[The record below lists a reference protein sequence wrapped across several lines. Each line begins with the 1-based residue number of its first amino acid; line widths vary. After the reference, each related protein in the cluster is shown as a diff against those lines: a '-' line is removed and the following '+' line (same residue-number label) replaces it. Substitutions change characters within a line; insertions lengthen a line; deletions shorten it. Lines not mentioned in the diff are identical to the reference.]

1 MKKFHVILL
10 FAAAAFAV
18 AAPSAAF
25 AVDADECGV
34 QVSDAFEQKAVDFA
48 NSADLFEGGASPAVS
63 AATLSQEPVG
73 VLQPEPSGES
83 AAGGA
88 TQGGSGE
95 QGEQPLYVEGWNAVG
110 SDWYFV
116 RNGALVSGWEYI
128 NGHWYW
134 FDSSS
139 GCKMATGWIEL
150 SGSRYYLERGGDFQG
165 AMSTGWILDGGSWYY
180 ADASGAVLNGWQYIG
195 GAWYWFDSDNGCAM
209 AQGCVTL
216 GGQDY
221 LLGEY
226 GLVDGWALYDGAWYY
241 GCDGKPEIGWLKLGG
256 AWYWLEPS
264 AHGAMATGW
273 SNISSARYYFD
284 ASGAMSTGWI
294 LDGGSWYYADASGA
308 ALNRWQYIG
317 GAWYWLDASNDG
329 KMATGFKQ
337 IGSSTY
343 YFDASGAMST
353 GWVHDGSDWYFADVS
368 GAFHPG
374 WLSANGGLY
383 YLDPACGFKLAT
395 GYFSVDG
402 LNYFAN
408 DSGEIAVRQWLTAED
423 GTTVFAGVDGAF
435 CGKLDNGV
443 LYIPNADGV
452 LEPASGFVELG
463 GCMFYI
469 DPETHAPSLGWKQ
482 FDGAWYYFD
491 ENGCAHTGWLDDNGP
506 WYYLGDSGVLQ
517 TGWIDVDGSWYY
529 ANDSGRME
537 TGWLYDGGSW
547 YYFSESSCAMQ
558 TGWIYVNG
566 TWYYANASGRMET
579 GWLSSGGAWYW
590 FDGNGAMATGWRWIN
605 GSWYCFRSNGVWIS
619 DSMNAKAQSYSSR
632 TNWLILVDTSRCI
645 TSIYYGSQGNW
656 DLNRRY
662 VCSTGRAGTP
672 TVIGEYEVYGKGY
685 SFGHGYTCYYYT
697 QFYGDYLFHS
707 SPYYVNSN
715 RIMDPTMGVPS
726 SAGCVRLEIQNA
738 KWIYDNIPYGT
749 KVVTYN

>member
-48 NSADLFEGGASPAVS
+48 NSADLFEEGGSPAVS

-73 VLQPEPSGES
+73 VLQPEPSGEL

-165 AMSTGWILDGGSWYY
+165 AMSTGWI
-180 ADASGAVLNGWQYIG
+180 
-195 GAWYWFDSDNGCAM
+195 F
-209 AQGCVTL
+209 
-216 GGQDY
+216 
-221 LLGEY
+221 
-226 GLVDGWALYDGAWYY
+226 
-241 GCDGKPEIGWLKLGG
+241 
-256 AWYWLEPS
+256 
-264 AHGAMATGW
+264 
-273 SNISSARYYFD
+273 
-284 ASGAMSTGWI
+284 
-294 LDGGSWYYADASGA
+294 DGGSWYYADASGA
-308 ALNRWQYIG
+308 ALNGWQYIG

>member
-1 MKKFHVILL
+1 MKKSQIISL

-18 AAPSAAF
+18 AVPSAAF
-25 AVDADECGV
+25 ALDADVCGD
-34 QVSDAFEQKAVDFA
+34 QVPDALEQKTVDSA
-48 NSADLFEGGASPAVS
+48 NSADWLEGGAPSATS
-63 AATLSQEPVG
+63 AATPSQEPVAAS
-73 VLQPEPSGES
+73 QTKPAGEL
-83 AAGGA
+83 ATNEA
-88 TQGGSGE
+88 TQGDSGE
-95 QGEQPLYVEGWNAVG
+95 QGEQPSYSEGWNAVG

-134 FDSSS
+134 FDSSA

-150 SGSRYYLERGGDFQG
+150 SGSRYYLAQDGDFQG
-165 AMSTGWILDGGSWYY
+165 AMATGWLYDGGAWYY
-180 ADASGAVLNGWQYIG
+180 AKASGHMAGGWELIR

-209 AQGCVTL
+209 AQGCATID
-216 GGQDY
+216 GQDY

-226 GLVDGWALYDGAWYY
+226 GLVDGWVSYAGTWYY
-241 GCDGKPEIGWLKLGG
+241 GRDGQPETGWLKLGG
-256 AWYWLEPS
+256 TWYWLDPS

-273 SNISSARYYFD
+273 SDISSTRYYFD
-284 ASGAMSTGWI
+284 ASGAMATGWI
-294 LDGGSWYYADASGA
+294 LDGGDRYYADASGA
-308 ALNRWQYIG
+308 AH
-317 GAWYWLDASNDG
+317 S
-329 KMATGFKQ
+329 
-337 IGSSTY
+337 
-343 YFDASGAMST
+343 
-353 GWVHDGSDWYFADVS
+353 
-368 GAFHPG
+368 G
-374 WLSANGGLY
+374 WLSANGNFY
-383 YLDPACGFKLAT
+383 YLDPANGLKLAT

-402 LNYFAN
+402 SNYFAS
-408 DSGEIAVRQWLTAED
+408 DSGEIAVRQWVTTED
-423 GTTVFAGVDGAF
+423 GTTVFAGVDGAL
-435 CGKLDNGV
+435 CGKLDGGV
-443 LYIPNADGV
+443 LYVPNADGV

-463 GCMFYI
+463 GCKFYI

-482 FDGAWYYFD
+482 FGGVWYYFD
-491 ENGCAHTGWLDDNGP
+491 ENGCARAGWLDDNGA
-506 WYYLGDSGVLQ
+506 WYYFDKSGALQ

-537 TGWLYDGGSW
+537 TGWIYAGG
-547 YYFSESSCAMQ
+547 A
-558 TGWIYVNG
+558 
-566 TWYYANASGRMET
+566 WYYANASGRMET
-579 GWLSSGGAWYW
+579 GWFASGDAWYW
-590 FDGNGAMATGWRWIN
+590 FDGNGAMATGWQWID
-605 GSWYCFRSNGVWIS
+605 GSWYCFKSNGVWIS
-619 DSMNAKAQSYSSR
+619 DSMNAKAQSYASR
-632 TNWLILVDTSRCI
+632 TNWLILVDTSRCV

-672 TVIGEYEVYGKGY
+672 TVIGEYEVFGKGY

>member
-1 MKKFHVILL
+1 MKKSQIISL

-18 AAPSAAF
+18 AVPSAAF
-25 AVDADECGV
+25 ALDADACGD
-34 QVSDAFEQKAVDFA
+34 QVPDALEQKTADSA
-48 NSADLFEGGASPAVS
+48 NSADWFEGGAPS
-63 AATLSQEPVG
+63 AASAAAPSQEPVG
-73 VLQPEPSGES
+73 ASQAKPAGEL
-83 AAGGA
+83 AANEA
-88 TQGGSGE
+88 TQGDSGE
-95 QGEQPLYVEGWNAVG
+95 QGEQPSYSEGWNAVG

-134 FDSSS
+134 FDSSA

-150 SGSRYYLERGGDFQG
+150 SGSRYYLAQGGDFQG
-165 AMSTGWILDGGSWYY
+165 AMATGWLYDGGAWYY
-180 ADASGAVLNGWQYIG
+180 AKASGHMAGGWELIG

-209 AQGCVTL
+209 AQGCVTVD
-216 GGQDY
+216 GQDY

-226 GLVDGWALYDGAWYY
+226 GLVDGWVSYAGTWYY
-241 GCDGKPEIGWLKLGG
+241 GRDGQPETDWLKLGG
-256 AWYWLEPS
+256 TWYWLDPS

-273 SNISSARYYFD
+273 SDISSTRYYFD
-284 ASGAMSTGWI
+284 ASGAMATGWI
-294 LDGGSWYYADASGA
+294 LDGGDRYYADASGA
-308 ALNRWQYIG
+308 AH
-317 GAWYWLDASNDG
+317 S
-329 KMATGFKQ
+329 
-337 IGSSTY
+337 
-343 YFDASGAMST
+343 
-353 GWVHDGSDWYFADVS
+353 
-368 GAFHPG
+368 G
-374 WLSANGGLY
+374 WLSANGNFY
-383 YLDPACGFKLAT
+383 YLDPACGLKLAT

-402 LNYFAN
+402 SNYFAS
-408 DSGEIAVRQWLTAED
+408 DSGEIAVRQWVTAED
-423 GTTVFAGVDGAF
+423 GTTVFAGVDGAL
-435 CGKLDNGV
+435 CGKLDGGV
-443 LYIPNADGV
+443 LYVPNADGV

-463 GCMFYI
+463 GCKFYI

-482 FDGAWYYFD
+482 FDGVWYYFD
-491 ENGCAHTGWLDDNGP
+491 ENGCARAGWLDDNGA
-506 WYYLGDSGVLQ
+506 WYYFGNSGALQ

-529 ANDSGRME
+529 ANDSGRMETGWIYAGGAWYYANASGRME

-558 TGWIYVNG
+558 TGWIDVNG

-579 GWLSSGGAWYW
+579 GWFASGDAWYW
-590 FDGNGAMATGWRWIN
+590 FDGNGAMATGWQWIDD
-605 GSWYCFRSNGVWIS
+605 SWYCFKSNGVWIS
-619 DSMNAKAQSYSSR
+619 DSMNAKAQSYASR
-632 TNWLILVDTSRCI
+632 TNWLILVDTSRCV

-672 TVIGEYEVYGKGY
+672 TVIGEYEVFGKGY

>member
-1 MKKFHVILL
+1 MKKSQIISL

-18 AAPSAAF
+18 SVPSAAF
-25 AVDADECGV
+25 ALDADACGD
-34 QVSDAFEQKAVDFA
+34 QVPDALEQKTVDSA
-48 NSADLFEGGASPAVS
+48 NSADWFEEGAPLAISV
-63 AATLSQEPVG
+63 AAPSQEPVG
-73 VLQPEPSGES
+73 ASQAKPAGEL
-83 AAGGA
+83 ATNEA
-88 TQGGSGE
+88 TQGDSGE
-95 QGEQPLYVEGWNAVG
+95 QGEQPSYSEGWNAVG

-134 FDSSS
+134 FDSSA

-150 SGSRYYLERGGDFQG
+150 SGSRYYLAQDGDFQG
-165 AMSTGWILDGGSWYY
+165 AMATGWLYDGGAWYY
-180 ADASGAVLNGWQYIG
+180 AKASGHMAGGWELIG

-209 AQGCVTL
+209 AQGCATID
-216 GGQDY
+216 GQDY

-226 GLVDGWALYDGAWYY
+226 GLVDGWVSYAGTWYY
-241 GCDGKPEIGWLKLGG
+241 GRDGQPETGWLKLGG
-256 AWYWLEPS
+256 TWYWLDPS

-273 SNISSARYYFD
+273 SDISSTRYYFD
-284 ASGAMSTGWI
+284 ASGVMATGWI
-294 LDGGSWYYADASGA
+294 LDGGDWYYADASGA
-308 ALNRWQYIG
+308 
-317 GAWYWLDASNDG
+317 
-329 KMATGFKQ
+329 
-337 IGSSTY
+337 
-343 YFDASGAMST
+343 
-353 GWVHDGSDWYFADVS
+353 VHS
-368 GAFHPG
+368 G
-374 WLSANGGLY
+374 WLSANGSLY
-383 YLDPACGFKLAT
+383 YLDPACGLKLAT

-402 LNYFAN
+402 SNYFAS
-408 DSGEIAVRQWLTAED
+408 DSGEIAVRQWVTAED
-423 GTTVFAGVDGAF
+423 GTMVFAGVDGAL
-435 CGKLDNGV
+435 CGKLDGGV
-443 LYIPNADGV
+443 LYVPNADGV

-463 GCMFYI
+463 GCKFYI

-482 FDGAWYYFD
+482 FDGVWYYFD
-491 ENGCAHTGWLDDNGP
+491 ENGCAHAGWLDDNGA
-506 WYYLGDSGVLQ
+506 WYYFDKSGALQ
-517 TGWIDVDGSWYY
+517 TGWIYVDGSWYY

-558 TGWIYVNG
+558 TGWIDVNG
-566 TWYYANASGRMET
+566 TWYYTNASGRMET
-579 GWLSSGGAWYW
+579 GWFASGGAWYW
-590 FDGNGAMATGWRWIN
+590 FDGNGAMATGWQWID
-605 GSWYCFRSNGVWIS
+605 GSWYCFKSNGVWVS
-619 DSMNAKAQSYSSR
+619 DSMNAKAQSYVSR
-632 TNWLILVDTSRCI
+632 TNWLILVDTSRCV

-672 TVIGEYEVYGKGY
+672 TVIGEYEVFGKGY

>member
-1 MKKFHVILL
+1 MKKSQIISL

-18 AAPSAAF
+18 AVPSAAF
-25 AVDADECGV
+25 ALDVDACGD
-34 QVSDAFEQKAVDFA
+34 QVPDALEQKTVDSA
-48 NSADLFEGGASPAVS
+48 NSADWLEGGAPSDTS
-63 AATLSQEPVG
+63 AATPSQEPVG
-73 VLQPEPSGES
+73 ASQAKPAGEL
-83 AAGGA
+83 ATNEA
-88 TQGGSGE
+88 TQGDSGE
-95 QGEQPLYVEGWNAVG
+95 QGEQPSYSEGWNAVG

-134 FDSSS
+134 FDSSA

-150 SGSRYYLERGGDFQG
+150 SGSRYYLAQGGDFQG
-165 AMSTGWILDGGSWYY
+165 AMATGWLYDGGAWYY
-180 ADASGAVLNGWQYIG
+180 AKASGHMAGGWELIG

-209 AQGCVTL
+209 AQGCVTVD
-216 GGQDY
+216 GQDY

-226 GLVDGWALYDGAWYY
+226 GLVDGWVSYAGTWYY
-241 GCDGKPEIGWLKLGG
+241 GRDGQPETGWLKLGG
-256 AWYWLEPS
+256 TWYWLDPS

-273 SNISSARYYFD
+273 GDISSARYYFD
-284 ASGAMSTGWI
+284 ASGAMATGWI
-294 LDGGSWYYADASGA
+294 LDGGDWYYADASGA
-308 ALNRWQYIG
+308 AH
-317 GAWYWLDASNDG
+317 S
-329 KMATGFKQ
+329 
-337 IGSSTY
+337 
-343 YFDASGAMST
+343 
-353 GWVHDGSDWYFADVS
+353 
-368 GAFHPG
+368 G
-374 WLSANGGLY
+374 WLSANGNLY
-383 YLDPACGFKLAT
+383 YLDPACGLKLAT

-402 LNYFAN
+402 SNYFAS
-408 DSGEIAVRQWLTAED
+408 DSGEIAVRQWVTAED
-423 GTTVFAGVDGAF
+423 GTTVFAGVDGAL
-435 CGKLDNGV
+435 CGKLDGGV
-443 LYIPNADGV
+443 LYVPNADGV

-463 GCMFYI
+463 GCKFYI
-469 DPETHAPSLGWKQ
+469 DPETHAPSSGWKQ
-482 FDGAWYYFD
+482 FDGVWYYFD
-491 ENGCAHTGWLDDNGP
+491 ENGCARAGWLDDNGA
-506 WYYLGDSGVLQ
+506 WYYFDKSGALQ

-529 ANDSGRME
+529 ASDSGRMETGWIYAGGAWYYANASGRME

-558 TGWIYVNG
+558 TGWIDVSG

-579 GWLSSGGAWYW
+579 GWFASGGAWYW
-590 FDGNGAMATGWRWIN
+590 FDGNGAMATGWQWIN
-605 GSWYCFRSNGVWIS
+605 GSWYCFKSNGVWVS
-619 DSMNAKAQSYSSR
+619 DSTNAKAQSYASR
-632 TNWLILVDTSRCI
+632 TNWLILVDTSRCV
-645 TSIYYGSQGNW
+645 TSIYCGSQGNW

-672 TVIGEYEVYGKGY
+672 TVIGEYEVSGKGY

>member
-1 MKKFHVILL
+1 MMKKSQVISL

-18 AAPSAAF
+18 AVPSAAF
-25 AVDADECGV
+25 ALDANMCGD
-34 QVSDAFEQKAVDFA
+34 QVPDALEQKAADSA
-48 NSADLFEGGASPAVS
+48 NPADQFDGRTPLAAS
-63 AATLSQEPVG
+63 AAAPSQEPVG
-73 VLQPEPSGES
+73 ASQVKPAGES
-83 AAGGA
+83 VADDA

-95 QGEQPLYVEGWNAVG
+95 QGEQPSYSEGWNAAG

-134 FDSSS
+134 FDSSA

-150 SGSRYYLERGGDFQG
+150 SGLRYYLAQSGDFQG
-165 AMSTGWILDGGSWYY
+165 AMATGWLYDGGAWYY
-180 ADASGAVLNGWQYIG
+180 AKASGSMAGGWEWIG
-195 GAWYWFDSDNGCAM
+195 DAWYWFDSDNGCAM
-209 AQGCVTL
+209 AQGCVTID
-216 GGQDY
+216 GQDY

-226 GLVDGWALYDGAWYY
+226 GLVDGWVSCAGTWYY
-241 GCDGKPEIGWLKLGG
+241 GRDGQPETRWLKLGG
-256 AWYWLEPS
+256 TWYWLDPS

-273 SNISSARYYFD
+273 SDISSTRYYFD
-284 ASGAMSTGWI
+284 ASGAMVTGWI
-294 LDGGSWYYADASGA
+294 LDGGDRYYADASGA
-308 ALNRWQYIG
+308 AH
-317 GAWYWLDASNDG
+317 S
-329 KMATGFKQ
+329 
-337 IGSSTY
+337 
-343 YFDASGAMST
+343 
-353 GWVHDGSDWYFADVS
+353 
-368 GAFHPG
+368 G
-374 WLSANGGLY
+374 WLSINGSSY
-383 YLDPACGFKLAT
+383 YLDPASDLKLAT

-402 LNYFAN
+402 SNYFAS
-408 DSGEIAVRQWLTAED
+408 DSGEIAVRQWVTAED
-423 GTTVFAGVDGAF
+423 GTTVFAGVDGAL
-435 CGKLDNGV
+435 CGKLDGGV
-443 LYIPNADGV
+443 LYVPNADGV

-463 GCMFYI
+463 GCKFYI
-469 DPETHAPSLGWKQ
+469 DPETHAPSSGWKQ
-482 FDGAWYYFD
+482 FDGVWYYFD
-491 ENGCAHTGWLDDNGP
+491 ESGCAHAGWLDDNGA
-506 WYYLGDSGVLQ
+506 WYYFGNSGALQ

-537 TGWLYDGGSW
+537 TGWIYVGGAWYYANASGRMETDWLYDGGSW

-558 TGWIYVNG
+558 TGWIDVNG

-579 GWLSSGGAWYW
+579 GWFSSGDAWYW
-590 FDGNGAMATGWRWIN
+590 FDGNGAMATGWQWIN
-605 GSWYCFRSNGVWIS
+605 GSWYFFKSNGVWVS
-619 DSMNAKAQSYSSR
+619 DSTNAKAQSYASR
-632 TNWLILVDTSRCI
+632 TNWLILVDTSRCV

-672 TVIGEYEVYGKGY
+672 TVIGEYEVFGKGY

-749 KVVTYN
+749 KVVTYY